1 MRDLIQRL
9 FNVHNFK
16 LIELQF
22 GDLYF
27 SNDDRKY
34 YWLVVEQNG
43 VSKVIELQ
51 DEWFEKCKEH
61 IDTKEFDKN
70 TSLLVLANN
79 DKNEIQKKE
88 ILSIEEDPFQFKKYV
103 LLFTSDIMKQ
113 LLEQTEK
120 GNPEKILE
128 LIVNESVF
136 NNYKS
141 NYSEPSWR
149 HLLYNLA
156 HKLPFLKINVE
167 VNQTLDNLFE
177 EAEKTLVE
185 KELLEYSEFIEKQH
199 KEGVLSELDN
209 LDLDELIELLDN
221 KTDNGN

>member
-1 MRDLIQRL
+1 MKNLIRSI
-9 FNVHNFK
+9 FNQHDF
-16 LIELQF
+16 ELTELAF
-22 GDLYF
+22 GDLYI

-34 YWLVVEQNG
+34 YWLVVEQSDISR
-43 VSKVIELQ
+43 VLELQ
-51 DEWFEKCKEH
+51 DEWFEKSKNQ

-79 DKNEIQKKE
+79 DKNEIKKKE
-88 ILSIEEDPFQFKKYV
+88 ILLIEEDPFQFKKYV
-103 LLFTSDIMKQ
+103 LLFTSDILKQ
-113 LLEQTEK
+113 LLEQTEN

-136 NNYKS
+136 NNYKR

-167 VNQTLDNLFE
+167 VNKTLDNLFE
-177 EAEKTLVE
+177 EAEKSLVE
-185 KELLEYSEFIEKQH
+185 NGLLEYSEFIEEQNE
-199 KEGVLSELDN
+199 EGFLSDLDN

>member
-1 MRDLIQRL
+1 MRDLIKIL
-9 FNVHNFK
+9 FDVHNFK
-16 LIELQF
+16 LNELEF
-22 GDLYF
+22 GDLYT
-27 SNDDRKY
+27 SNDERKY
-34 YWLVVEQNG
+34 YWLVVEQSD

-51 DEWFEKCKEH
+51 DKWFEKCKEH
-61 IDTKEFDKN
+61 IVTKEFDKN

-103 LLFTSDIMKQ
+103 LLFTSDILKQ
-113 LLEQTEK
+113 LLEQTEN

-136 NNYKS
+136 NNYKN
-141 NYSEPSWR
+141 NYLEPTWR

-177 EAEKTLVE
+177 EAKKTLVE
-185 KELLEYSEFIEKQH
+185 KGLLEYSEFIEKQYD
-199 KEGVLSELDN
+199 EGMFSDLEN

-221 KTDNGN
+221 KNDNGN

>member
-1 MRDLIQRL
+1 MKNLIRSI
-9 FNVHNFK
+9 FNQHDF
-16 LIELQF
+16 ELTELAF
-22 GDLYF
+22 GDLYI

-34 YWLVVEQNG
+34 YWLVVEQSDISR
-43 VSKVIELQ
+43 VLELQ
-51 DEWFEKCKEH
+51 DEWFEKSKEH

-103 LLFTSDIMKQ
+103 LLFTSDILKQ
-113 LLEQTEK
+113 LLEETEK
-120 GNPEKILE
+120 GKPEKILE

-136 NNYKS
+136 NDYKNNYL
-141 NYSEPSWR
+141 EPTWR

-185 KELLEYSEFIEKQH
+185 KELLEYSKFIENQH
-199 KEGVLSELDN
+199 EEGVLSELDN
-209 LDLDELIELLDN
+209 LDLDELIKLLYN
-221 KTDNGN
+221 KASNGY

>member
-1 MRDLIQRL
+1 MRDLIKRL

-16 LIELQF
+16 LIEIEF
-22 GDLYF
+22 GDLYT

-34 YWLVVEQNG
+34 YWLVVEPSD

-103 LLFTSDIMKQ
+103 LLFTSHILKQ
-113 LLEQTEK
+113 LLEQTEN

-136 NNYKS
+136 NNYK
-141 NYSEPSWR
+141 NHYIEPTWR

-156 HKLPFLKINVE
+156 HKLPFLKVNVE

-177 EAEKTLVE
+177 EAKKTLVE
-185 KELLEYSEFIEKQH
+185 KGLLEYSEFIEKQYDGGMFSAL
-199 KEGVLSELDN
+199 ES
-209 LDLDELIELLDN
+209 LDLDELIALLDN
-221 KTDNGN
+221 KNDNGN

>member
-1 MRDLIQRL
+1 MRDLIKIL
-9 FNVHNFK
+9 FNLHNFQ
-16 LIELQF
+16 LIELEF
-22 GDLYF
+22 GDLYI

-34 YWLVVEQNG
+34 YWLVVEQSDL
-43 VSKVIELQ
+43 SKVIELQ

-61 IDTKEFDKN
+61 IVTKEFDKN

-103 LLFTSDIMKQ
+103 LLFTSHILKQ
-113 LLEQTEK
+113 LLEQTEN

-136 NNYKS
+136 NEYKNNYL
-141 NYSEPSWR
+141 EPTWR

-156 HKLPFLKINVE
+156 HKLPFIKINVE
-167 VNQTLDNLFE
+167 VNQTLENLFE

-185 KELLEYSEFIEKQH
+185 KGLLEYSAFIEKQH
-199 KEGVLSELDN
+199 EKDMFSN
-209 LDLDELIELLDN
+209 LDSLDIDELIELLDN
-221 KTDNGN
+221 KTENGN